1 MVNTVEARQ
10 RSRRLRKYT
19 VIYKATLME
28 NLQYVFN
35 IVLGFVSY
43 FMLLF
48 IFISLWDY
56 MYSDSSARI
65 AGYTK
70 EQMMW
75 YVLITEMLWFG
86 TRTRT
91 VTRQVSNDIRQG
103 NIAYQINKPY
113 HYTLYVLAKYTG
125 EWSVR
130 LPVYAILSIVMGIT
144 MVGWLPGIS
153 IYNIPF
159 IIISV
164 ILGIT
169 IDAVL
174 RMCVSLIAFWI
185 EDAAPFQW
193 LYDKLILVVG
203 TIFPIEIFPKVLQG
217 IFKYTPIYVVTY
229 GPAKLIVDFSM
240 DACVRIF
247 TAQIIYLAVGFVVMF
262 TVYAKGVRKLNVYGG

>member
-1 MVNTVEARQ
+1 MVNTVEAR
-10 RSRRLRKYT
+10 SGRRWLRKYT

-28 NLQYVFN
+28 NLQYVLN

-56 MYSDSSARI
+56 MYSDSSSRI

-113 HYTLYVLAKYTG
+113 HYALYVLAKYTG

-130 LPVYAILSIVMGIT
+130 LPVYAVLSFVMGMT
-144 MVGWLPGIS
+144 MVGSLEGIS
-153 IYNIPF
+153 IYNLPL

-164 ILGIT
+164 VLGIT

-185 EDAAPFQW
+185 EDAAPFHW

-203 TIFPIEIFPKVLQG
+203 TIFPIEIFPKALQG

-229 GPAKLIVDFSM
+229 GPAKLIVDFST
-240 DACVRIF
+240 DACMRIF
-247 TAQIIYLAVGFVVMF
+247 TAQIIYLAVGLIAMF
-262 TVYAKGVRKLNVYGG
+262 AVYAKGVRKLNVYGG

>member
-1 MVNTVEARQ
+1 MSNTINSRLG
-10 RSRRLRKYT
+10 SRRLRKYT

-28 NLQYVFN
+28 NLQYVLN
-35 IVLGFVSY
+35 IVLGFVSC

-70 EQMMW
+70 EQMIW

-113 HYTLYVLAKYTG
+113 HYALYVLTKYTA

-130 LPVYAILSIVMGIT
+130 LPLYAILSFVMGIT
-144 MVGWLPGIS
+144 MVGGLPGIS

-174 RMCVSLIAFWI
+174 RMCLSLIAFWI

-193 LYDKLILVVG
+193 LYDKLILVIG
-203 TIFPIEIFPKVLQG
+203 TIFPIEIFPKALQG

-229 GPAKLIVDFSM
+229 GPAKLMVDFSA
-240 DACVRIF
+240 DACTRIL
-247 TAQIIYLAVGFVVMF
+247 TAQIIYLSVGLAFMF
-262 TVYAKGVRKLNVYGG
+262 AVYAKGVRKLNVYGG